1 MQKWYAAYT
10 KPRYEKKAKHYL
22 DQQGIENWLPM
33 QRLRKQW
40 SDRVKWVEEPVF
52 KSYIFVHISESQYFD
67 TLNTYGIVRFITFER
82 KAVQIPEDQMDF
94 LRRIFDTGYEIE
106 SSDLDLKT
114 GDRVEIRTG
123 PMAGRQGILV
133 EKAGDKKVRVDL
145 EILQQSI
152 FITVPVENL
161 LLVEVG
167 AP

>member
-22 DQQGIENWLPM
+22 DQQEIANWLPM

-52 KSYIFVHISESQYFD
+52 KSYIFVHITEAQYFD

-82 KAVQIPEDQMDF
+82 KAVQIPDDQMDF
-94 LRRIFDTGYEIE
+94 LRRIFDTGYEVE

-161 LLVEVG
+161 LLVDVG